1 MPTEFQ
7 CTRCNKVFRY
17 MKPYAKHLRKWT
29 CRPAPGTLSFKKMIR
44 SAQPSSNPG
53 TEPSAQLGDLIQKV
67 EQLVLKQSL
76 DSRQI
81 LAQAEQIRTLTR
93 DLGNVKRSLF
103 YVKENQKK
111 ANAALLAKDTELR
124 AQKRQLDKDRFLC
137 KLREM
142 RLAEQQNSTKTV

>member
-1 MPTEFQ
+1 M
-7 CTRCNKVFRY
+7 
-17 MKPYAKHLRKWT
+17 
-29 CRPAPGTLSFKKMIR
+29 
-44 SAQPSSNPG
+44 
-53 TEPSAQLGDLIQKV
+53 QKV